1 MDYIK
6 IHDNAIVV
14 DAHSDIPLDLLYSRK
29 NGEYS
34 GNLTK
39 KHLPILESGGINV
52 IFMEIYA
59 KLHPEGSLKQA
70 LLEVGDLYEEIKEN
84 KKLKLIR
91 TKDDFKKIKSDSS
104 LNIVFS
110 MEGLEPLGSDLTL
123 LNVFYELGL
132 RSASLTWNNRNYFAA
147 GVSEVGGL
155 STLGKKAVKKMEE
168 LGIIVDVS
176 HLNEEGFWDI
186 INIATKPIIA
196 SHSNASALYKC
207 DRNLTDDQIKAIV
220 KTGGV
225 IGIVCYFTEDEEKM
239 SLESYMDH
247 LEYMIKIAGEDH
259 VGLGLDF
266 NGYLGDIY
274 VPGIEDAS
282 KIPSITNELCKR
294 GYKEETIYKILG
306 GNFLRVLNTVLH

>member
-6 IHDNAIVV
+6 IHENGIVV
-14 DAHSDIPLDLLYSRK
+14 DAHSDIPLDLLYTRK
-29 NGEYS
+29 NGEHS
-34 GNLTK
+34 SNLTN
-39 KHLPILESGGINV
+39 KHLPILQAGGINV
-52 IFMEIYA
+52 VFMEIYA

-70 LLEVGDLYEEIKEN
+70 MLEVGDLYEEIKEN
-84 KKLKLIR
+84 EKLKLIR
-91 TKDDFKKIKSDSS
+91 TKNDFKKIATDGT
-104 LNIVFS
+104 LNIVLS

-123 LNVFYELGL
+123 LNVFYELGI
-132 RSASLTWNNRNYFAA
+132 RSASLTWNNRNYFAS
-147 GVSEVGGL
+147 GVSEIGGL
-155 STLGKKAVKKMEE
+155 SNLGKKAIKMMEE

-196 SHSNASALYKC
+196 SHSNAKSLYNC
-207 DRNLTDDQIKAIV
+207 DRNLSDEQIRAIV

-225 IGIVCYFTEDEEKM
+225 IGIVCYFTEEEEKM
-239 SLESYMDH
+239 SLESYMKH

-294 GYKEETIYKILG
+294 GYSESTIYKILG
-306 GNFLRVLNTVLH
+306 GNFLRVLNSVLK

>member
-1 MDYIK
+1 MNYSE
-6 IHDNAIVV
+6 IHANAIVV

-29 NGEYS
+29 NGEHS
-34 GNLTK
+34 GDLNR
-39 KHLPILESGGINV
+39 KHLPSLQSGGVNV
-52 IFMEIYA
+52 VFMEIYS

-70 LLEVGDLYEEIKEN
+70 LLEVGDIYEEIKEN
-84 KKLKLIR
+84 ENLKLIC
-91 TKDDFKKIKSDSS
+91 TKNDFEKITLDKS

-110 MEGLEPLGSDLTL
+110 MEGLEPLGCDITL
-123 LNVFYELGL
+123 LNVFYKLGV
-132 RSASLTWNNRNYFAA
+132 RSASLTWNNRNYFAS
-147 GVSEVGGL
+147 GVSEIGGL
-155 STLGKKAVKKMEE
+155 SNLGKKAINVMED

-186 INIATKPIIA
+186 ISIATKPIIA
-196 SHSNASALYKC
+196 SHSNAKSLYNC
-207 DRNLTDDQIKAIV
+207 DRNLTDQQIKAIA

-239 SLESYMDH
+239 SLETYMNH

-274 VPGIEDAS
+274 VPGIEDSS
-282 KIPSITNELCKR
+282 KMPSITNELCKR
-294 GYKEETIYKILG
+294 GYKEDTIYKILG
-306 GNFLRVLNTVLH
+306 GNFLRVLNSVLH